1 MPNSDPEGLIFLS
14 APNNH
19 DRFFSLHTFLSP
31 TFDFNVGVA
40 INEWRS
46 YVSMSAILKVY
57 VLCDVAMTSTPNV
70 LTTELRDLL
79 HNLCINVLL
88 FVFYLS
94 YGWIRVC
101 KNRFVSTGENRG
113 KPRLVCKKRFV
124 STGENRGKPC
134 LVCKKY
140 PIGCWTVTLVTECSI
155 RTSQPLKI
163 LIIKLHTKMCNVRT
177 YLHTNIRYFCP
188 CLCTYENVIWP
199 NLCYTQKYDIFYLHF
214 FTYENM

>member
-1 MPNSDPEGLIFLS
+1 
-14 APNNH
+14 
-19 DRFFSLHTFLSP
+19 
-31 TFDFNVGVA
+31 
-40 INEWRS
+40 
-46 YVSMSAILKVY
+46 MSAILKVY

-140 PIGCWTVTLVTECSI
+140 PIGCWIVTLVTECSI

-177 YLHTNIRYFCP
+177 YLHTNMRYFCP

-199 NLCYTQKYDIFYLHF
+199 NLCYTQKYDILYLQFFYIWKYVMSISGLLVFQNLDSGISNCFKRLKRESQFHSFFRFGPLHSL
-214 FTYENM
+214 YWW